1 METSNLIKSLSRE
14 AKPVKRLAAPHLR
27 FFAWLFLACASVI
40 LGISLLGPRGDLNTK
55 LIEGS
60 FWLEC
65 ATLFV
70 ATVVSAY
77 AAFLLSVPGVRLSR
91 WLTLVPLISLMVWLA
106 LLGYRMLS
114 GSLSGDPQAITCS
127 ANSICAQDILIL
139 AWLPS
144 AILII
149 MIRRA
154 APIHLALNGLLI
166 LLASGAVAALG
177 TQFVCCDSSPM
188 HALLWHFV
196 PVIVV
201 TLAGL
206 WAGKKFL
213 HW

>member
-1 METSNLIKSLSRE
+1 VKTSDLIKSLSRE
-14 AKPVKRLAAPHLR
+14 VKPVKRLAAPHWR
-27 FFAWLFLACASVI
+27 FFAWLFLACTSVLVGI
-40 LGISLLGPRGDLNTK
+40 LLMGPRGDLGARF
-55 LIEGS
+55 IEWS
-60 FWLEC
+60 FWIEC

-77 AAFLLSVPGVRLSR
+77 AAFLMSVPGMKFSR
-91 WLTLVPLISLMVWLA
+91 WLTLVPLISLIFWLV

-114 GSLSGDPQAITCS
+114 GALSGDPQAITCS
-127 ANSICAQDILIL
+127 ASSICAQDILIL

-154 APIHLALNGLLI
+154 APIRLALNGLFI
-166 LLASGAVAALG
+166 LLSAGAVAALG

-196 PVIVV
+196 PVVV
-201 TLAGL
+201 IALLG
-206 WAGKKFL
+206 WWIGKKVL
-213 HW
+213 RW

>member
-1 METSNLIKSLSRE
+1 VETSDLIKSLSRE
-14 AKPVKRLAAPHLR
+14 VKPVKRLPSPHWR
-27 FFAWLFLACASVI
+27 FFAWLFLASASVLTGI
-40 LGISLLGPRGDLNTK
+40 LLMGPRGDLGARFN
-55 LIEGS
+55 EWS
-60 FWLEC
+60 FWIEC

-77 AAFLLSVPGVRLSR
+77 AAFLMSVPGMTLSR
-91 WLTLVPLISLMVWLA
+91 WLRLTPLLSLIFWLA
-106 LLGYRMLS
+106 LLSYRILN
-114 GSLSGDPQAITCS
+114 GHLSGDPKSITCS
-127 ANSICAQDILIL
+127 ASSICMQDILLL

-154 APIHLALNGLLI
+154 APIRLALNGLLI

-188 HALLWHFV
+188 HALLWHFI